1 MLNRKIEL
9 PASEM
14 AQVLELAKEYKL
26 ELAFDKI
33 SSEENCIAR
42 ILYSNT
48 RRDHHSLLRLVQS
61 IHALEIQRIVKATP
75 PVQKLNL
82 HLLINT
88 KKTKP

>member
-14 AQVLELAKEYKL
+14 AQVLELAKEYRL

-33 SSEENCIAR
+33 SSEENCIAK
-42 ILYSNT
+42 ILYRNT
-48 RRDHHSLLRLVQS
+48 RRDHQSMLRLVQS